1 MTLEEKERMMR
12 ESEQTQR
19 MKSQGELVPE
29 RKPPLSSLT
38 NTNSN
43 APLMTLTPMTAPTTA
58 SNSSSSLYKD
68 LTSSLFD
75 PNAPSSFSSTSS
87 SSQPMYGMS
96 TSQTMPSLL
105 RPTVPQ
111 TQPQQRPMMNFTSSS
126 SSNKTD
132 LTSSLL
138 NNINSLGG
146 RPQTSPSTRPMN
158 SMTTTS
164 SMAAPLFGAP
174 TTNNGALFQPP
185 PPPGS
190 TVVKGSNVPAPA
202 APKSAASE
210 LDDLFN

>member
-1 MTLEEKERMMR
+1 MMR
-12 ESEQTQR
+12 ESEQNQR

-29 RKPPLSSLT
+29 RKAPLSSLT
-38 NTNSN
+38 NNNSN
-43 APLMTLTPMTAPTTA
+43 APLMTLTPMAAPTA
-58 SNSSSSLYKD
+58 SSSNSSSALYRD

-75 PNAPSSFSSTSS
+75 PNAPTS
-87 SSQPMYGMS
+87 SSQPFYGMS

-105 RPTVPQ
+105 RPTIPQPQ
-111 TQPQQRPMMNFTSSS
+111 TQPRPAMNFNS

-138 NNINSLGG
+138 NNINSLGS
-146 RPQTSPSTRPMN
+146 RPQTSPSMRPMN
-158 SMTTTS
+158 SMSTTP
-164 SMAAPLFGAP
+164 SMPAPFFNAP
-174 TTNNGALFQPP
+174 TANNGALFQPP

-190 TVVKGSNVPAPA
+190 TVMKGSNVVTPT

>member
-12 ESEQTQR
+12 ESEQNQR
-19 MKSQGELVPE
+19 IKSQGELVPE
-29 RKPPLSSLT
+29 RKAPLSSLT
-38 NTNSN
+38 NNNSN
-43 APLMTLTPMTAPTTA
+43 APLMTLTPTTA
-58 SNSSSSLYKD
+58 STTQSNSSSALYRD

-75 PNAPSSFSSTSS
+75 PNAPTSISS
-87 SSQPMYGMS
+87 SSQPLYGMS

-105 RPTVPQ
+105 RPTIPQPQ
-111 TQPQQRPMMNFTSSS
+111 TQPRPSMNFNS

-146 RPQTSPSTRPMN
+146 RPQTSPSMRPMG
-158 SMTTTS
+158 SMNTTP
-164 SMAAPLFGAP
+164 SMPTPFFNAPA
-174 TTNNGALFQPP
+174 TNNGVLFQPP

-190 TVVKGSNVPAPA
+190 TVMKGSNVVTPV
-202 APKSAASE
+202 APKTAASE